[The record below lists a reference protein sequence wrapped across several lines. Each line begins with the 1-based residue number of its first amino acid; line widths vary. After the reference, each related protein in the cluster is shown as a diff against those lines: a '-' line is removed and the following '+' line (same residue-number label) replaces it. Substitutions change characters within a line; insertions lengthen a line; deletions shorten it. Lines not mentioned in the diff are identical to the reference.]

1 MGFKEWIIPQQKHFF
16 DLLEKQA
23 DTVLEGATALVDL
36 AKNFENVAAKRD
48 KIKEIESRGDSI
60 VHTIAEELNKTF
72 VTPFDHDDL
81 SELTSRLDDILDFI
95 EAASH
100 RMWAYDVKAVPPD
113 MVRLAEVIHTSASEV
128 ACAVKDLRNMNGRN
142 EILKHCIEIN
152 RLENVG
158 DDIQHTAV
166 SALFRTKDAIEIMKL
181 KEIYEHLEEAT
192 DKCEDVADVLKDCP
206 DEELL
211 GAFHGDLGNIGS
223 GCGHDI
229 AGPRVRVRERF
240 PRLRELHR
248 DHSRD
253 ACPPSG
259 GRRRHGRGV
268 QLRRGHDRDQHRGDH
283 REGYNRA

>member
-23 DTVLEGATALVDL
+23 DTAVEGADALVDM
-36 AKNFENVAAKRD
+36 AKNFENVAVKRD

-60 VHTIAEELNKTF
+60 VHTISEELNKTF

-100 RMWAYDVKAVPPD
+100 RMWAYDIKEVPPD
-113 MVRLAEVIHTSASEV
+113 MIRLAEVIQTSTKEV

-142 EILKHCIEIN
+142 EILRHCIEIN

-166 SALFRTKDAIEIMKL
+166 AALFKTKDAVEIMKL

-192 DKCEDVADVLKDCP
+192 DKCEDAADVLKDV
-206 DEELL
+206 LMK
-211 GAFHGDLGNIGS
+211 NS
-223 GCGHDI
+223 
-229 AGPRVRVRERF
+229 
-240 PRLRELHR
+240 
-248 DHSRD
+248 
-253 ACPPSG
+253 
-259 GRRRHGRGV
+259 
-268 QLRRGHDRDQHRGDH
+268 
-283 REGYNRA
+283 